1 MGNKMSSLENLAML
15 MVRVELFYMQYN
27 VSESQADSVLFCS
40 YYFKNG

>member
-1 MGNKMSSLENLAML
+1 MSSLENLAML
-15 MVRVELFYMQYN
+15 SSVRVKLVYMQYN